1 MKTIAYLRV
10 SRDTQDVNNQKVE
23 VFEYAQRT
31 GLHID
36 EVVEIEISS
45 RKDRDK
51 RRVDE
56 VLSMLK
62 PGDNLIVSEL
72 SRLGRSTGEVISII
86 DELIEKKVRFVAIKQ
101 NWTVEGKN
109 DTTTKVMKAVLSLLA
124 ELERDL
130 ISQRTKQAL
139 AAKKAA
145 GATLGRPV
153 GSTGVSKLDGKRKEI
168 EELLRDRASKS
179 FIARRLKVSRTTL
192 LDYIKT
198 RGLGM
203 NNRNFLCYNV
213 NRSLTAPNS
222 SVEVSHETTIDVSLN
237 HCVVPNCA

>member
-10 SRDTQDVNNQKVE
+10 SKDTQDVNNQKVE
-23 VFEYAQRT
+23 VYEYARRN

-36 EVVEIEISS
+36 DVVQIEISS
-45 RKDRDK
+45 RKDRDQ

-56 VLSMLK
+56 VLNKLK
-62 PGDNLIVSEL
+62 PQDTLIVSEL

-101 NWTVEGKN
+101 NWTVEGVN

-145 GATLGRPV
+145 GAILGRPV

-168 EELLRDRASKS
+168 EELLKDRASKS

-198 RGLGM
+198 RGLK
-203 NNRNFLCYNV
+203 
-213 NRSLTAPNS
+213 
-222 SVEVSHETTIDVSLN
+222 
-237 HCVVPNCA
+237 